1 MEQRTE
7 RAIVLP
13 GLVQRQRAAQAFQL
27 HPVGRRRGEV
37 EQAQVA
43 VGIDQCREA
52 QRAGEVGRGVAL
64 AGGKAPGLG
73 LAGDAPQ
80 EVGGD
85 ELEAGDAAAVGGEA
99 DECKQPL
106 ALLCTG
112 ATLDFRSLRAE
123 AGNTLLAAT
132 GKLVAMPLVFTL
144 GAWAVGFRSM
154 ELGVLM
160 LMASAPS
167 AAASYA
173 MVRAMG
179 GNATLAANIIALTTL
194 GSLLTT
200 SAGVSLLR
208 GFGLI

>member
-1 MEQRTE
+1 M
-7 RAIVLP
+7 LDP
-13 GLVQRQRAAQAFQL
+13 N
-27 HPVGRRRGEV
+27 
-37 EQAQVA
+37 
-43 VGIDQCREA
+43 
-52 QRAGEVGRGVAL
+52 AL
-64 AGGKAPGLG
+64 AAIRLSIELSI
-73 LAGDAPQ
+73 LATLILL
-80 EVGGD
+80 V
-85 ELEAGDAAAVGGEA
+85 AGT
-99 DECKQPL
+99 PL
-106 ALLCTG
+106 AWWVARG
-112 ATLDFRSLRAE
+112 RSPRWNWLRVPVRA
-123 AGNTLLAAT
+123 
-132 GKLVAMPLVFTL
+132 LVAMPLVFTL